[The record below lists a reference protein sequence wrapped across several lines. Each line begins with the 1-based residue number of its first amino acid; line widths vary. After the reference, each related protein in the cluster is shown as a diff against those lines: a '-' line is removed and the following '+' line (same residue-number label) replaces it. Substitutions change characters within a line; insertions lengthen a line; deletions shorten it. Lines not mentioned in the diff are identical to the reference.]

1 MKTVIKAGLVV
12 NHNKVLKDV
21 NILVEDEKIKSIT
34 KDSLDSLADRIIDA
48 RDLWVFPGAIDS
60 HSHLNDPGLT
70 ESEDSYTG
78 TCSAA
83 AGGITTV
90 LDHPLTV
97 PITAD
102 KESFLDKKK
111 EGEKKAVVD
120 FALWAAALPNNMDKI
135 VELAELGVIAFKS
148 FLSYSTEI
156 PSVSLGQL
164 YNIMK
169 IVNITGLPIGVH
181 CENQEIIDAMEEP
194 YRSKKDNE
202 YVDYNLGRD
211 PLAEIVAAL
220 EAIAIAKSTGARLHI
235 VHTSMPEIVEEVW
248 RARQEGYD
256 ITVETCPHYLVLTI
270 DDINKLGPF
279 GICAPP
285 IRSKESVEGMWDKV
299 LGKKVN
305 LIGSDHATYTFKEKE
320 TPKSIWDIPLG
331 LTGQQTMIPL
341 IFSEGVIKRG
351 MPPQLFAALTSSNT
365 AKVFGIYPKKGYIG
379 VGSDADLCFIDPKG
393 KWIIKKEDLFYKMKW
408 SPYMGMELSGKII
421 HAMVRGK
428 LVFSEGEILTNPG
441 SGKFIRPII

>member
-21 NILVEDEKIKSIT
+21 NILIEEEKIKNIT
-34 KDSLDSLADRIIDA
+34 KDDLSSIADNIIDA
-48 RDLWVFPGAIDS
+48 KDLWVLPGGIDS
-60 HSHLNDPGLT
+60 HAHLNDPGLT
-70 ESEDSYTG
+70 ESEDYYTG

-102 KESFLDKKK
+102 RESFLDKKA
-111 EGEKKAVVD
+111 EGKKKTVVD

-135 VELAELGVIAFKS
+135 IELAELGAIAFKS

-164 YNIMK
+164 LEVMN
-169 IVNITGLPIGVH
+169 IVNTTGLPIGVH
-181 CENQEIIDAMEEP
+181 CENQEIIDAMEKP
-194 YRSKKDNE
+194 FRAKKINE
-202 YVDYNLGRD
+202 YIDFNLGRD
-211 PLAEIVAAL
+211 PLAEMVACQ

-235 VHTSMPEIVEEVW
+235 VHTSIPNIVEEVW
-248 RARQEGYD
+248 KANQQGYN
-256 ITVETCPHYLVLTI
+256 ITVETCPHYLTLTI

-285 IRSKESVEGMWDKV
+285 IRTKQNVEGMWNMIQ
-299 LGKKVN
+299 KKKIN

-320 TPKSIWDIPLG
+320 SPNSIWDIPLG
-331 LTGQQTMIPL
+331 LTNIQTMLPL

-351 MPPQLFAALTSSNT
+351 ISLESFVALTSSNA
-365 AKVFGIYPKKGYIG
+365 AKVFGIYPNKGYIG
-379 VGSDADLCFIDPKG
+379 IGSDADLCFIDPKG
-393 KWIIKKEDLFYKMKW
+393 QWEIKSEDLFYKMKW
-408 SPYMGMELSGKII
+408 SPYIGKKLSGRIV
-421 HAMVRGK
+421 HTMVRGN
-428 LVFSEGEILTNPG
+428 LVFSENEILTRSG
-441 SGKFIRPII
+441 TGKFIRPLI